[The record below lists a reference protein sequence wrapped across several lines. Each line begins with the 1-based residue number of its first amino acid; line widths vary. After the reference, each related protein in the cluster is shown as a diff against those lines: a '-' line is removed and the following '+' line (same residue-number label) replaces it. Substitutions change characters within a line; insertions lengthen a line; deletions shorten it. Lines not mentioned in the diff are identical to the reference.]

1 MDYDDRGGHDRA
13 YAPGP
18 RLTAAQRA
26 RQRQQRLRE
35 QREQREQAEL
45 RRRMEQPTVARVEQ
59 TETTDERELPAAM
72 LVTQND
78 VAAVHPSLD
87 YAEPITAEGN
97 PTLLVLLAMSEE
109 QRPADAPPPTLLEA
123 EWVGELWNDSH
134 VLAAEVPMRRAGDG
148 TCWAAELPLPASVT
162 APHLFAGRP
171 EQEGSPAEE
180 SEAAAYEAQLAAAV
194 VAEEEEDD
202 EEAAA
207 ARAAEMAMDDEEA
220 LAAVARLKGEEIGT
234 PPASQPSGPQ
244 PAAPPR

>member
-1 MDYDDRGGHDRA
+1 
-13 YAPGP
+13 
-18 RLTAAQRA
+18 
-26 RQRQQRLRE
+26 
-35 QREQREQAEL
+35 
-45 RRRMEQPTVARVEQ
+45 MEQPTVARVEQ

-78 VAAVHPSLD
+78 MAAVHPSLD

-109 QRPADAPPPTLLEA
+109 RPADAPPPTLLEA

-162 APHLFAGRP
+162 APHLFTGRP
-171 EQEGSPAEE
+171 EQEGSPAGE
-180 SEAAAYEAQLAAAV
+180 SEAPAYEAQLAAAV
-194 VAEEEEDD
+194 VAEEDEDD

-220 LAAVARLKGEEIGT
+220 LAAVARLKGDEIGP
-234 PPASQPSGPQ
+234 PPASQPSAPK